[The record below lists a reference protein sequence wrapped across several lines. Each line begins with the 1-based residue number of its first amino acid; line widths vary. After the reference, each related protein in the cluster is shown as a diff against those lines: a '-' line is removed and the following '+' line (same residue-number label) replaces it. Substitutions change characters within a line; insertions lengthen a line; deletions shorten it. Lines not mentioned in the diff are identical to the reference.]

1 MPDVNYRDVFLQGD
15 CDAVV
20 AELCQA
26 ADEEAATAA
35 RQAGAVGGWARQL
48 DQLVQGGPQ
57 GDVWQMLV
65 DEQGEGIDVVQN
77 NVNSAHANVA
87 SGEKTLRATRKSG
100 AGCCVVS

>member
-65 DEQGEGIDVVQN
+65 DEQQQQQQSG
-77 NVNSAHANVA
+77 NS
-87 SGEKTLRATRKSG
+87 
-100 AGCCVVS
+100 CVSSLQARR